1 MKVKVGDSVK
11 QVYESRNVL
20 QKCCRDTSLSEVVK
34 TPILEQD
41 PPNHKIDGGLCLH
54 PLPQPQRMVSLLHS
68 HPSIQKKKMTMGLKP
83 DYDFSCF

>member
-41 PPNHKIDGGLCLH
+41 PPNHKIHGGPCLH
-54 PLPQPQRMVSLLHS
+54 P
-68 HPSIQKKKMTMGLKP
+68 PSSTSKDGVFIA
-83 DYDFSCF
+83 